1 MFSFLLGKPVLVT
14 WICVSSLFKHQFSSP
29 ARVQEC
35 HHLGEAKFEGTT
47 AIYFIII
54 IIKLMYILLLRFDH
68 LNHICS

>member
-14 WICVSSLFKHQFSSP
+14 WICVSSLFKRQFSSP

-54 IIKLMYILLLRFDH
+54 IKLMYILLLRFDH
-68 LNHICS
+68 LNHIYS